1 VLLLPAVPSD
11 SVGVPACPLLFFAI
25 SGSGDSLHI
34 SFVPLA
40 PKAGAQLVPHAVLA
54 YKAGA
59 ATARPWRRREIGQEG
74 VVAAAKAG
82 EEEGARERRGRRKIA
97 VFG

>member
-1 VLLLPAVPSD
+1 
-11 SVGVPACPLLFFAI
+11 LLFFSI
-25 SGSGDSLHI
+25 SRSGSVL
-34 SFVPLA
+34 LA
-40 PKAGAQLVPHAVLA
+40 PNVGAQLARHAALA
-54 YKAGA
+54 PKAGA